1 MEQFTWEL
9 LATMAGA
16 TAATTLIVQFLKLPF
31 DKVWKIPTRIV
42 VYVIAAI
49 IMFAVLIATA
59 VPFSF
64 NNVALTL
71 INAVVVALAAM
82 GTYEV
87 TFEKMGR

>member
-1 MEQFTWEL
+1 MEQFTWGL

-16 TAATTLIVQFLKLPF
+16 TTATTLIVQFLKLPF

-42 VYVIAAI
+42 VYVIAAA
-49 IMFAVLIATA
+49 IMSAVMIATS

-64 NNVALTL
+64 GNVGLTL
-71 INAVVVALAAM
+71 LNAFVVALAAM

-87 TFEKMGR
+87 TFKKLEK